1 MLFQKFSILFL
12 SLLFINV
19 SNSSKKLE
27 EKINNEIKSVFQLET
42 FQKENIEVSEKLK
55 ISLQKDFVM
64 SNFKKIKKG
73 DSNLGFYYV
82 GKAFGKVDYFD
93 FIVIFDNNLI
103 VEKIKILIY
112 REDHGGEIRS
122 KRWLKQFI
130 GKTIFKE
137 LNYPK
142 DIVGISGATLSVK
155 SMTRA
160 VNNVLKSVGI
170 LHKNEII

>member
-1 MLFQKFSILFL
+1 MLFKKFSILFL

-55 ISLQKDFVM
+55 ISLQKDFVI

>member
-1 MLFQKFSILFL
+1 MLFKKFSILFL

-55 ISLQKDFVM
+55 ISLQKDFVI

-160 VNNVLKSVGI
+160 VNNVLKSVGV

>member
-1 MLFQKFSILFL
+1 MLFQKSSILFL
-12 SLLFINV
+12 SLLLINV
-19 SNSSKKLE
+19 SISSKKLE
-27 EKINNEIKSVFQLET
+27 EKINNEIKKNFQLET
-42 FQKENIEVSEKLK
+42 FQKENIEVSEELK
-55 ISLQKDFVM
+55 ISLKKDFVI
-64 SNFKKIKKG
+64 SNFIKIKKG

-82 GKAFGKVDYFD
+82 GKAFGKLDYFD
-93 FIVIFDNNLI
+93 FIIIFDNNLI
-103 VEKIKILIY
+103 VEKIKILTY

-122 KRWLKQFI
+122 KRWLKQFK
-130 GKTIFKE
+130 GKTVFKE

-160 VNNVLKSVGI
+160 VNNVLKSVGV

>member
-55 ISLQKDFVM
+55 ISLQKDFVI

>member
-55 ISLQKDFVM
+55 ISLKKDFVI

-73 DSNLGFYYV
+73 DSNIGFYYV

-160 VNNVLKSVGI
+160 VNNVLKSVGV